1 MARQDSNEKQKR
13 IDVFRGYW
21 DECKIVLSPADYEE
35 VRRELGWQPARRFDA
50 NGAHYE
56 VD

>member
-1 MARQDSNEKQKR
+1 MARQDSNEKPKR
-13 IDVFRGYW
+13 VDVFRGYW